1 MKRQRLKE
9 KAHKINDLGLAI
21 VGKECD
27 AVENRY
33 NLRIYDE
40 NLMTF
45 SLVTKGLEGLKAE
58 ILDLNAEKRSLFP
71 LDLVSSLPK
80 NFLNYNSFY

>member
-1 MKRQRLKE
+1 M
-9 KAHKINDLGLAI
+9 
-21 VGKECD
+21 
-27 AVENRY
+27 ENTY

-40 NLMTF
+40 TLMTF

-71 LDLVSSLPK
+71 LDLELTEEGIVSWLEKRVIPIGSLLMK
-80 NFLNYNSFY
+80 F